1 METVSSN
8 LETSI
13 ESLPDEIS
21 EMIFKEICL
30 EELKTLTLVNKRW
43 LNLISSRF
51 VFEKTNFF
59 TTFKTD
65 EEIEMF
71 CKCNRRFNAV
81 PVNLISEKNRKLEAL
96 EHILQKNINA
106 RVLLNFGNN
115 SFSKSFV
122 STLFKK
128 VAHCK
133 EITVEIQGTTT
144 DIEVD
149 CSEKIE
155 FKNLKSLFICVYS
168 IDFYV
173 LTNFLRTM
181 EVPALESLF
190 VVSKDQEFPVC
201 ENVFSILR
209 QNPKKLNEVTLTFGR
224 GSEFVLINNTV
235 VIKRCEEI
243 KLQIIEFLRPH
254 IKTVKEADVTNN
266 EGVLHAFILNEAENL
281 EDLRTD
287 VNLLRFDENFKL
299 EKVTFLEIWSFEAN
313 DKSIEKLCNTFPKLV
328 EIRFCCPKP
337 HDLLNFNSLRM
348 HLDKLKTVK
357 FRILKQ

>member
-1 METVSSN
+1 MEAVRSN
-8 LETSI
+8 LETTI
-13 ESLPDEIS
+13 CALPDEIL

-30 EELKTLTLVNKRW
+30 KELKTLTLVDKRW
-43 LNLISSRF
+43 LNLISNRF
-51 VFEKTNFF
+51 VFEETNFF
-59 TTFKTD
+59 KTFKTD
-65 EEIEMF
+65 GEIEMF
-71 CKCNRRFNAV
+71 CKCNRRFSVV
-81 PVNLISEKNRKLEAL
+81 PVNLISENSRKVEAL
-96 EHILQKNINA
+96 DHILQNNHNA

-122 STLFKK
+122 STLFKT

-133 EITVEIQGTTT
+133 DLTIKIQSTT

-155 FKNLKSLFICVYS
+155 FKNLKCLSIFVYS

-181 EVPALESLF
+181 EVPALERLF
-190 VVSKDQEFPVC
+190 VLSADQEFPVC

-224 GSEFVLINNTV
+224 GSEFVFINNAV

-254 IKTVKEADVTNN
+254 IKKVKEVDVTNN

-313 DKSIEKLCNTFPKLV
+313 DKSILGLCNTFPNLV

-357 FRILKQ
+357 FRILQQ